1 MKKNISL
8 LILIFI
14 ISSFLLCAIV
24 PFPLFSSHTNLTEAN
39 VYDINNYRE
48 TELSKSYSQTPLL
61 LDLEWNKGLS
71 NLVEIGSSFEVIDT
85 KSDISFFVTR
95 TGGKNHADVEPSTNT
110 DTQGLNFIYSH
121 DYSWTRRPVL
131 VKLNETTYAPASLA
145 FYPHGFKSLD
155 TNLNGHL
162 CLHFIGSKT
171 DETNTTD
178 FYHQKAIQKAKAYFK
193 NEFNK

>member
-14 ISSFLLCAIV
+14 ISSSLLCAIV

-39 VYDINNYRE
+39 VYEINNFHE

-85 KSDISFFVTR
+85 KSDTSFFVTR

-110 DTQGLNFIYSH
+110 DTQEFIYFQ
-121 DYSWTRRPVL
+121 DCSWARRPVL

-155 TNLNGHL
+155 TGLNGHL
-162 CLHFIGSKT
+162 CLHFLGSKT

>member
-14 ISSFLLCAIV
+14 ISSSLLCAIV

-48 TELSKSYSQTPLL
+48 IELSKSYSQTPLL

-71 NLVEIGSSFEVIDT
+71 NLVEIGPSFEVIDT
-85 KSDISFFVTR
+85 KSDTSFFVTR
-95 TGGKNHADVEPSTNT
+95 TGGKNHADVEPSTNA
-110 DTQGLNFIYSH
+110 DTQEFIYSQ
-121 DYSWTRRPVL
+121 DCSWTRRPVL

-162 CLHFIGSKT
+162 CLHFLGSKT
-171 DETNTTD
+171 DETNTSD